1 MTSEGERTALE
12 RMLEA
17 RSVAVVGASVRE
29 GSVGNQSVVELVE
42 GGFEGAIYPVN
53 PKYDQVLGHRAFESL
68 SAIGDPV
75 DLVILA
81 VSNALLEEQL
91 RLAADAGAGS
101 AVIFASGYEEP
112 REGVPP
118 LTERLVTIAREAG
131 MAVCGGNCM
140 GFANLERRVRALG
153 FYEPKDAPVGGVTF
167 LSHSGS
173 AFSAM
178 IHNDR
183 ALGLNLAVSAGQE
196 FVTTVADYLRYALG
210 LESTRTVGLFI
221 ETVRDP
227 GGFRSAL
234 ELANER
240 DIPVVALKVGRE
252 ERTRELV
259 VAHSGALAGED
270 GAYEALF
277 DAYGVARV
285 ESLDEMADTLALFAA
300 GRRAGPGALASV
312 HDSGGERALMV
323 DAAASVG
330 VPLAQISDETSKRM
344 ETLLD
349 PGLPP
354 VNPLDF
360 WGTGRDSHRIITGC
374 VRALLEDEEV
384 AALAFSVDLTSED
397 YPEMGYIAM
406 ARETF
411 PETGKPFA
419 MLSNL
424 SSGIDRNDAKL
435 LDGDGIPVLEG
446 TLTGLAAFKHLF
458 AYRDFRAREPITGA
472 SPTSNEVR
480 ERWLR
485 RLSSGEP
492 FDELDGLAL
501 LADYG
506 VPVVESVRA
515 ATLEDAIAAAERIG
529 FPVAVKTAA
538 PGVQHKSD
546 VGGVRLGIDDSP
558 SLEDAY
564 ADLEHRLGPQVTVAP
579 MAPPGVEIALGIVR
593 DPQFGPLVLVGAGGV
608 LVEVLKDRR
617 LALPPLDEARARSM
631 IDRLEVRP
639 LLDGV
644 RGRPPADVD
653 AVARAIVAI
662 SWLAHDLSEHLGA
675 LDANPMICG
684 PGGCVAVDA
693 LVIASSLDREGS
705 SGRGGSAGTPRP

>member
-1 MTSEGERTALE
+1 MTPASSDERSAIE

-17 RSVAVVGASVRE
+17 RSVAVVGASARE

-42 GGFEGAIYPVN
+42 GGFDGRIVPVN
-53 PKYDQVLGHRAFESL
+53 PKYDEILGLPCASSL
-68 SAIGDPV
+68 AEIGEPV
-75 DLVILA
+75 DLAILA
-81 VSNALLEEQL
+81 VSNTLLEEQL

-101 AVIFASGYEEP
+101 AVIFASGYEDP
-112 REGVPP
+112 RDGVPP
-118 LTERLVTIAREAG
+118 LTERLATVARGAG

-153 FYEPKDAPVGGVTF
+153 FYEPKDAAVGGVTF

-183 ALGLNLAVSAGQE
+183 ELGLNLAVSAGQE

-210 LESTRTVGLFI
+210 LESTKVAGLFI

-227 GGFRSAL
+227 DGFRSAL
-234 ELANER
+234 QLANER
-240 DIPVVALKVGRE
+240 DVPVVVLKVGRE

-259 VAHSGALAGED
+259 TAHSGALAGED

-277 DAYGVARV
+277 DAYGVSRV
-285 ESLDEMADTLALFAA
+285 ESLDEMADTLTLFAA

-312 HDSGGERALMV
+312 HDSGGERALLV
-323 DAAASVG
+323 DAAAAVG
-330 VPLAQISDETSKRM
+330 VPLAEISADTAARLEA
-344 ETLLD
+344 LLD

-360 WGTGRDSHRIITGC
+360 WGTGKDAHEIITGC
-374 VRALLEDEEV
+374 VRALLEDPAV

-397 YPEMGYIAM
+397 YPEMGYVAM

-411 PETGKPFA
+411 PETAKPFA
-419 MLSNL
+419 VLSNF
-424 SSGIDRNDAKL
+424 SSGIDRSDAKL
-435 LDGDGIPVLEG
+435 LENDGIAVLEG
-446 TLTGLAAFKHLF
+446 TLTGLAAFRHLF
-458 AYRDFRAREPITGA
+458 TSRDFRARSPVTGG
-472 SPTSNEVR
+472 SPVVDDARQHWVE
-480 ERWLR
+480 

-492 FDELDGLAL
+492 FDELEGLAL

-515 ATLEDAIAAAERIG
+515 DTLEDAIAAAERIG

-538 PGVQHKSD
+538 PGLPHKSD
-546 VGGVRLGIDDSP
+546 VGGVRLGVDDSV

-564 ADLEHRLGPQVTVAP
+564 SDLERELGPQVTVSR

-593 DPQFGPLVLVGAGGV
+593 DAQFGPLVLVGAGGI
-608 LVEVLKDRR
+608 LVEVLNDRR
-617 LALPPLDEARARSM
+617 LALPPLDMERARSM
-631 IDRLEVRP
+631 IDGLEVRP
-639 LLDGV
+639 LLDDV
-644 RGRPPADVD
+644 RGQPPADVD
-653 AVARAIVAI
+653 ALARAIVAL
-662 SWLAHDLSEHLGA
+662 SWLANDLGDHLVA
-675 LDANPMICG
+675 FDANPVICG
-684 PGGCVAVDA
+684 PEGCVAVDA
-693 LVIASSLDREGS
+693 LVI
-705 SGRGGSAGTPRP
+705 PRRT

>member
-1 MTSEGERTALE
+1 
-12 RMLEA
+12 MLEA

-29 GSVGNQSVVELVE
+29 SSVGNQSVVELVE
-42 GGFEGAIYPVN
+42 GGFEGRIFPVN
-53 PKYDQVLGHRAFESL
+53 PKYDEVLGHRAFGSVAE
-68 SAIGDPV
+68 IGERV

-81 VSNALLEEQL
+81 VSNARLEEQL
-91 RLAADAGAGS
+91 EAAAAAGAGS
-101 AVIFASGYEEP
+101 AVIFASGHEEP
-112 REGVPP
+112 RDGVPP
-118 LTERLVTIAREAG
+118 LTERLAAIARDAG

-153 FYEPKDAPVGGVTF
+153 FYEPKDAPVGGVAF

-183 ALGLNLAVSAGQE
+183 NLGLNLAVSAGQE

-210 LESTRTVGLFI
+210 LESTTAVGLFL

-227 GGFRSAL
+227 DGFRSAL
-234 ELANER
+234 ELATER
-240 DIPVVALKVGRE
+240 DVPVVALKVGRE
-252 ERTRELV
+252 ARTRELV
-259 VAHSGALAGED
+259 AAHSGALAGED

-312 HDSGGERALMV
+312 HDSGGERALLI

-330 VPLAQISDETSKRM
+330 VPLAEISDETAKRM
-344 ETLLD
+344 EALLD

-360 WGTGRDSHRIITGC
+360 WGTGTNAHEIVTWC
-374 VRALLEDEEV
+374 VRALLDDPAV
-384 AALAFSVDLTSED
+384 AALAFTVDLTTED
-397 YPEMGYIAM
+397 YPDMGYLAM

-411 PETGKPFA
+411 PETEKPFA

-435 LDGDGIPVLEG
+435 LEGDGIPVLEG

-458 AYRDFRAREPITGA
+458 AYRDFRAREPVGGA
-472 SPTSNEVR
+472 SPVNDDVR
-480 ERWLR
+480 ERWR
-485 RLSSGEP
+485 ARLSSGEP
-492 FDELDGLAL
+492 FDEVEGLAL
-501 LADYG
+501 LGDYG
-506 VPVVESVRA
+506 VPVVEAERTD
-515 ATLEDAIAAAERIG
+515 TLEDAVAAAERLG

-546 VGGVRLGIDDSP
+546 VGGVRLGVEDP
-558 SLEDAY
+558 ASLEDAFG
-564 ADLEHRLGPQVTVAP
+564 DLERRLGPRVMVSK
-579 MAPPGVEIALGIVR
+579 MAPAGVEIALGIVR
-593 DPQFGPLVLVGAGGV
+593 DEQFGPLVIVGAGGV
-608 LVEVLKDRR
+608 LVEVLRDRG
-617 LALPPLDEARARSM
+617 LALPPLDEPRAM
-631 IDRLEVRP
+631 ALIDALEIRP

-644 RGRPPADVD
+644 RGQPPADIGALAD
-653 AVARAIVAI
+653 SIMSL
-662 SWLAHDLSEHLGA
+662 SWLANDLGEHLEA
-675 LDANPMICG
+675 LDANPVICA
-684 PGGCVAVDA
+684 PNGCVAVDA
-693 LVIASSLDREGS
+693 LVI
-705 SGRGGSAGTPRP
+705 PRA

>member
-1 MTSEGERTALE
+1 VTSERRRTALE

-29 GSVGNQSVVELVE
+29 GSVGHQSVVELVE
-42 GGFEGAIYPVN
+42 GGFEGGIYPVN
-53 PKYDQVLGHRAFESL
+53 PKYGEVLGHRAFASVA
-68 SAIGDPV
+68 AIGEPV

-91 RLAADAGAGS
+91 RLAAEAGAAS

-112 REGVPP
+112 RQGVPV
-118 LTERLVTIAREAG
+118 LTERLASIAREAG

-140 GFANLERRVRALG
+140 GFANLERRLRALG
-153 FYEPKDAPVGGVTF
+153 FYEPKDAPVGGVAF

-210 LESTRTVGLFI
+210 LESTRVVGLFI

-227 GGFRSAL
+227 AGFRDAL
-234 ELANER
+234 ALANER

-259 VAHSGALAGED
+259 AAHSGALAGED

-277 DAYGVARV
+277 DAYGVSRV
-285 ESLDEMADTLALFAA
+285 ESLDEMGDTLALFAA
-300 GRRAGPGALASV
+300 GRRAGSGGLASV
-312 HDSGGERALMV
+312 HDSGGERALLV

-330 VPLAQISDETSKRM
+330 VPIAEISDETSKRM
-344 ETLLD
+344 EALLD

-360 WGTGRDSHRIITGC
+360 W
-374 VRALLEDEEV
+374 V

-406 ARETF
+406 AREIF
-411 PETGKPFA
+411 PETEKPFA
-419 MLSNL
+419 MLSNF
-424 SSGIDRNDAKL
+424 SSGIDRTDARL

-446 TLTGLAAFKHLF
+446 TLTGLAAFRHLL
-458 AYRDFRAREPITGA
+458 AYRDFRAR
-472 SPTSNEVR
+472 SPVEGESPVADEVR
-480 ERWLR
+480 ERWR
-485 RLSSGEP
+485 DRLASGGP
-492 FDELDGLAL
+492 FDELEGLAL
-501 LADYG
+501 LSDYG
-506 VPVVESVRA
+506 VPVVESARA
-515 ATLEDAIAAAERIG
+515 DTLEDAIAAAEGIG
-529 FPVAVKTAA
+529 FPVAVKTAS

-564 ADLEHRLGPQVTVAP
+564 SDLERSLGPQVTVAP
-579 MAPPGVEIALGIVR
+579 MVPHGVEVALGIVR

-617 LALPPLDEARARSM
+617 LSMPPLDEARARSM
-631 IDRLEVRP
+631 VDRLEVRP
-639 LLDGV
+639 LLDGL
-644 RGRPPADVD
+644 RGQPTADVD
-653 AVARAIVAI
+653 ALSRALVAL
-662 SWLAHDLSEHLGA
+662 SWLASDLGDHLEA
-675 LDANPMICG
+675 IDANPVICG
-684 PGGCVAVDA
+684 PSGCVAVDA
-693 LVIASSLDREGS
+693 LLI
-705 SGRGGSAGTPRP
+705 PR

>member
-1 MTSEGERTALE
+1 
-12 RMLEA
+12 MLEA

-29 GSVGNQSVVELVE
+29 GSVGNQSVVELLQ
-42 GGFEGAIYPVN
+42 GGFDGRIVPVN
-53 PKYDQVLGHRAFESL
+53 PKYDEILGLPCVASVAEI
-68 SAIGDPV
+68 AEPV

-91 RLAADAGAGS
+91 RLAAEAGAGS
-101 AVIFASGYEEP
+101 AVIFASGFEEP
-112 REGVPP
+112 RDGIPP
-118 LTERLVTIAREAG
+118 LTERLASIARSHG

-196 FVTTVADYLRYALG
+196 FVTTVAEYLGYALG
-210 LESTRTVGLFI
+210 LESTKAVGLFI

-227 GGFRSAL
+227 DGFRSAL
-234 ELANER
+234 ALANER

-259 VAHSGALAGED
+259 AAHSGALAGED

-312 HDSGGERALMV
+312 HDSGGERALLV
-323 DAAASVG
+323 DASASVG
-330 VPLAQISDETSKRM
+330 VPLAEISDETSKRM
-344 ETLLD
+344 EALLD

-360 WGTGRDSHRIITGC
+360 WGTGRDSHEIITGC
-374 VRALLEDEEV
+374 VRALLEDPEV
-384 AALAFSVDLTSED
+384 AALAFSVDLTSEEH
-397 YPEMGYIAM
+397 PEMGYIAM

-411 PETGKPFA
+411 PETEKPFA
-419 MLSNL
+419 MLSNF
-424 SSGIDRNDAKL
+424 SSGIDRSDAKL

-458 AYRDFRAREPITGA
+458 AYRDFRARAPVSGGSPA
-472 SPTSNEVR
+472 SDEVR
-480 ERWLR
+480 ERWVA

-492 FDELDGLAL
+492 FDELEGLAL

-506 VPVVESVRA
+506 IPVVESVRVE
-515 ATLEDAIAAAERIG
+515 TLEGAIVAAERIG
-529 FPVAVKTAA
+529 FPIALKTAA

-546 VGGVRLGIDDSP
+546 VGGVRLGVDDSV

-564 ADLEHRLGPQVTVAP
+564 SDLERELGPLVTVAP
-579 MAPPGVEIALGIVR
+579 MAPPGVEIALGVVR
-593 DPQFGPLVLVGAGGV
+593 DSQFGPLVLVGAGGV
-608 LVEVLKDRR
+608 LVEMLSDRH
-617 LALPPLDEARARSM
+617 LAMPPLDEDRARSM
-631 IDRLEVRP
+631 VGELKVRP

-644 RGRPPADVD
+644 RGQPSADID
-653 AVARAIVAI
+653 ALSRALVAL
-662 SWLAHDLSEHLGA
+662 SWLARDLGEHFEA
-675 LDANPMICG
+675 LDANPVICG
-684 PGGCVAVDA
+684 SDGCVAVDA
-693 LVIASSLDREGS
+693 LVIPAPVNRPGNP
-705 SGRGGSAGTPRP
+705 GRGGSAGTLRP

>member
-1 MTSEGERTALE
+1 M
-12 RMLEA
+12 
-17 RSVAVVGASVRE
+17 AVVGASVRE

-53 PKYDQVLGHRAFESL
+53 PKYDEVLGHRAFGSVA
-68 SAIGDPV
+68 AIGEPV

-81 VSNALLEEQL
+81 VSNALLEDQL
-91 RLAADAGAGS
+91 RRAADAGAAS

-112 REGVPP
+112 RESVPP
-118 LTERLVTIAREAG
+118 LTKRLAAIARDAG

-210 LESTRTVGLFI
+210 VESTKTVGLFI

-227 GGFRSAL
+227 NGFREAL
-234 ELANER
+234 ALANER
-240 DIPVVALKVGRE
+240 DVPVVALKVGRE

-259 VAHSGALAGED
+259 LAHSGALAGED

-277 DAYGVARV
+277 DAHGVARV

-300 GRRAGPGALASV
+300 GRRAGPGGLASV

-323 DAAASVG
+323 DAAAKVG
-330 VPLAQISDETSKRM
+330 VPFGGISDQTSARM
-344 ETLLD
+344 EALLD

-354 VNPLDF
+354 MNPLDF
-360 WGTGRDSHRIITGC
+360 WGTGRDAHEIVTGC
-374 VRALLEDEEV
+374 ARALLEDPDV
-384 AALAFSVDLTSED
+384 AALAFSVDLTSEE
-397 YPEMGYIAM
+397 YPDMGYIAM

-411 PETGKPFA
+411 PETNKPFA
-419 MLSNL
+419 MVSNF
-424 SSGIDRNDAKL
+424 SSGIDRGDAKL

-446 TLTGLAAFKHLF
+446 TLTGLAAFRHLF
-458 AYRDFRAREPITGA
+458 AYRDFRARSPVEGA
-472 SPTSNEVR
+472 SPVVDEVR
-480 ERWLR
+480 ERWR
-485 RLSSGEP
+485 HRLASGEP
-492 FDELDGLAL
+492 FDELEGLAL
-501 LADYG
+501 LADFG
-506 VPVVESVRA
+506 VPVVASVRA
-515 ATLEDAIAAAERIG
+515 DTLEDALAEAERIG
-529 FPVAVKTAA
+529 FPVAVKTAS

-546 VGGVRLGIDDSP
+546 VGGVRLGVDDSP

-564 ADLEHRLGPQVTVAP
+564 ADLERRLGPQVTVAP
-579 MAPPGVEIALGIVR
+579 MAPPGVEIAFGIVR

-608 LVEVLKDRR
+608 LVEVLGDRR
-617 LALPPLDEARARSM
+617 MAMPPLDEARARSM
-631 IDRLEVRP
+631 VDHLKVRP

-644 RGRPPADVD
+644 RGQPPVDVD
-653 AVARAIVAI
+653 SLTQAIVSL
-662 SWLAHDLSEHLGA
+662 SWLAHDLGTHLDA
-675 LDANPMICG
+675 LDANPVICG
-684 PGGCVAVDA
+684 HEACVAVDA
-693 LVIASSLDREGS
+693 LVVPRT
-705 SGRGGSAGTPRP
+705 TPA

>member
-1 MTSEGERTALE
+1 
-12 RMLEA
+12 MLEA
-17 RSVAVVGASVRE
+17 RSVAIVGASVRE

-53 PKYDQVLGHRAFESL
+53 PKYDEVLGHRAFGSVA
-68 SAIGDPV
+68 AIGEPV

-81 VSNALLEEQL
+81 VSNALLEDQL
-91 RLAADAGAGS
+91 RLAAEAGAGS

-112 REGVPP
+112 RGGAPP
-118 LTERLVTIAREAG
+118 LTERLATIARDAG

-196 FVTTVADYLRYALG
+196 FVTTIADYLRYALG
-210 LESTRTVGLFI
+210 LGSTKAVGLFI

-227 GGFRSAL
+227 DGFRDAL
-234 ELANER
+234 ALANER
-240 DIPVVALKVGRE
+240 DVPVVALKVGRE

-259 VAHSGALAGED
+259 AAHSGALAGED

-277 DAYGVARV
+277 DAYGVSRV
-285 ESLDEMADTLALFAA
+285 ESLDEMADTLALFGA
-300 GRRAGPGALASV
+300 GRRAGPGGLASV
-312 HDSGGERALMV
+312 HDSGGERALLV

-330 VPLAQISDETSKRM
+330 VPLAEISGETSEWM
-344 ETLLD
+344 AALLD
-349 PGLPP
+349 PGLPA

-360 WGTGRDSHRIITGC
+360 WGTGTNAHEIVTGC
-374 VRALLEDEEV
+374 VRALLQDPAV
-384 AALAFSVDLTSED
+384 AALAFSVDLTSEE
-397 YPEMGYIAM
+397 YPDMGYIAM

-411 PETGKPFA
+411 PETEKPFA

-424 SSGIDRNDAKL
+424 SSGIDRDDAKQ
-435 LDGDGIPVLEG
+435 LDEDGIPVLEG
-446 TLTGLAAFKHLF
+446 TLTGLAAFRHLF
-458 AYRDFRAREPITGA
+458 AYRDFRARPPVEGA
-472 SPTSNEVR
+472 SPVADGVL
-480 ERWLR
+480 ERWR
-485 RLSSGEP
+485 DRLASGEP
-492 FDELDGLAL
+492 FDELEGLAL
-501 LADYG
+501 LAEYG

-515 ATLEDAIAAAERIG
+515 DTLEDTIEAAERLG
-529 FPVAVKTAA
+529 FPVAVKTAS
-538 PGVQHKSD
+538 PGVTHKSD
-546 VGGVRLGIDDSP
+546 VGGVRLGVDDSP

-564 ADLEHRLGPQVTVAP
+564 ADLERRLGPQVTVAP

-608 LVEVLKDRR
+608 LVEIMRDRR
-617 LALPPLDEARARSM
+617 LAMPPLDEARARSM
-631 IDRLEVRP
+631 IDRLEFRP

-644 RGRPPADVD
+644 RGGQPADVD
-653 AVARAIVAI
+653 GVARAIVAL
-662 SWLAHDLSEHLGA
+662 SWLASDLGSHLEA
-675 LDANPMICG
+675 LDANPLICG
-684 PGGCVAVDA
+684 PNGCIAVDT
-693 LVIASSLDREGS
+693 LVI
-705 SGRGGSAGTPRP
+705 PRARRRS

>member
-1 MTSEGERTALE
+1 VTPASTDGRSAIE
-12 RMLEA
+12 RMFEA

-29 GSVGNQSVVELVE
+29 GSVGNQSVVELIE
-42 GGFEGAIYPVN
+42 GGFDGRIVPVN
-53 PKYDQVLGHRAFESL
+53 PKYDEVLGLPCVASVAEI
-68 SAIGDPV
+68 AEPV

-91 RLAADAGAGS
+91 RLAAEAGAGS
-101 AVIFASGYEEP
+101 AVIFASGFEEP
-112 REGVPP
+112 RDGLPL
-118 LTERLVTIAREAG
+118 LTERLATIARSHG
-131 MAVCGGNCM
+131 MAICGGNCM

-210 LESTRTVGLFI
+210 LESTRAVGLFI

-227 GGFRSAL
+227 DGFRSAL
-234 ELANER
+234 GLANER

-259 VAHSGALAGED
+259 AAHSGALAGED
-270 GAYEALF
+270 GAYEAVF
-277 DAYGVARV
+277 DAYGVSRV

-312 HDSGGERALMV
+312 HDSGGERALLV

-330 VPLAQISDETSKRM
+330 VPLAEISEETSKRM
-344 ETLLD
+344 ESLLD

-360 WGTGRDSHRIITGC
+360 WGTGRDAHEVVTGC
-374 VRALLEDEEV
+374 VRALLEDPAV
-384 AALAFSVDLTSED
+384 AALAFAVDLTSED
-397 YPEMGYIAM
+397 HPEMGYIAM

-411 PETGKPFA
+411 PKTAKPFA
-419 MLSNL
+419 MLSNF
-424 SSGIDRNDAKL
+424 SSGIDRGDAKL

-458 AYRDFRAREPITGA
+458 ADRDFRDRPPIGGA
-472 SPTSNEVR
+472 SPVTDDVR
-480 ERWLR
+480 ERWR
-485 RLSSGEP
+485 ARMSSGDP
-492 FDELDGLAL
+492 FDELESLAL
-501 LADYG
+501 LANYG
-506 VPVVESVRA
+506 VPVVEGVRA
-515 ATLEDAIAAAERIG
+515 ETLEDAIAAAERLG
-529 FPVAVKTAA
+529 FPVVVKTAM
-538 PGVQHKSD
+538 PEIQHKSD
-546 VGGVRLGIDDSP
+546 VDGVWLGVDDSP
-558 SLEDAY
+558 SLVDAY
-564 ADLEHRLGPQVTVAP
+564 ADLERRLGPQVKVSR
-579 MAPPGVEIALGIVR
+579 MAQPGVEIALGIVR

-608 LVEVLKDRR
+608 LVEVLRDRC
-617 LALPPLDEARARSM
+617 LAIPPLDEARARSLV
-631 IDRLEVRP
+631 DRLEVRS

-644 RGRPPADVD
+644 RGQPAADVE
-653 AVARAIVAI
+653 ALTQTVVAL
-662 SWLAHDLSEHLGA
+662 SWLAHDLGEHLEA
-675 LDANPMICG
+675 LDANPIICS
-684 PGGCVAVDA
+684 PARCVAVDA
-693 LVIASSLDREGS
+693 HVI
-705 SGRGGSAGTPRP
+705 PRHS